1 MKKCIW
7 ILLVGSILALL
18 LTGCSYEKQSEDD
31 STGTITSTIRQDDLE
46 IVFTNEKQVYVLD
59 ELNQDDPFGFT
70 VTIKN
75 ISSKKP
81 LSIWHGKPL
90 CGIYITDM
98 EGNAVLERTM
108 LALLMETTLDF
119 EEQLVFADPYTL
131 DVIKKTMEKGD
142 YRVCAYIEYQLG
154 DVMEDPK
161 IPVRKLRLEIPF
173 TLE

>member
-7 ILLVGSILALL
+7 ILLEICILSLL
-18 LTGCSYEKQSEDD
+18 FTGCSFEKQNEDD
-31 STGTITSTIRQDDLE
+31 SSGAIMSTIRQDDLE
-46 IVFTNEKQVYVLD
+46 IVFTNEKQLYALD

-81 LSIWHGKPL
+81 LSIWHGEPL

-119 EEQLVFADPYTL
+119 EEQLVFADPYSL
-131 DVIKKTMEKGD
+131 DEIKETMENGD
-142 YRVCAYIEYQLG
+142 YRVGAYIEYQLG
-154 DVMEDPK
+154 NVIEDPK
-161 IPVRKLRLEIPF
+161 IPVRRLRLEIPF
-173 TLE
+173 VLE